1 MTHGISTIR
10 RTVTAACV
18 ALLLSAPGCTS
29 ALSTAYLRDALWN
42 GSDHAAETGA
52 SAGDDAPAVVETS
65 AADPA
70 DTEAADAA
78 RRAAA
83 IDEAVARLAK
93 LEGLDDEA
101 RAALLATLE
110 TTQQEDWPVVIETFA
125 ESLGPRLALK
135 PAEAPTD
142 AEAEAAEEPTETVA
156 TDLAAEPTE
165 PSVVALAEPAEPTPS
180 PERVIR
186 TAVAARDDAANLA
199 TVEPAEVVVA
209 PAKPREVTPPTAAA
223 VAVAARPTLAVRNA
237 CFARKVVA
245 WGDVDRFPAARF
257 QPGQDVIVY
266 FELDELTSGTSP
278 AGHTTCVDTALRL
291 VAADGTQLHAW
302 SFEPLAETRRT
313 PRRDYFARYVVT
325 IPPGMPI
332 GPCRVEVAV
341 TDTLANT
348 TATALLPLEIID

>member
-1 MTHGISTIR
+1 MIHGISTIR
-10 RTVTAACV
+10 AAAATACA

-29 ALSTAYLRDALWN
+29 ALSTAYLRDALWT

-52 SAGDDAPAVVETS
+52 SAGDEEAPAPEAV
-65 AADPA
+65 AADAA

-93 LEGLDDEA
+93 LEGLDDDA
-101 RAALLATLE
+101 RTALLATLE

-125 ESLGPRLALK
+125 ESLGPRRVLK
-135 PAEAPTD
+135 PATVPVDD
-142 AEAEAAEEPTETVA
+142 A
-156 TDLAAEPTE
+156 TE
-165 PSVVALAEPAEPTPS
+165 PSESVGSMAAATEIATADAVEPIPVEPNAPAATPEPA
-180 PERVIR
+180 IR
-186 TAVAARDDAANLA
+186 TVDAGGDAPAGQSTVAPVVTPVAEVPARD
-199 TVEPAEVVVA
+199 VPQPA
-209 PAKPREVTPPTAAA
+209 
-223 VAVAARPTLAVRNA
+223 AARPSLAVRNA

-245 WGDVDRFPAARF
+245 WGNVERFPTARF

-266 FELDELTSGTSP
+266 FELDELTAGASP

-325 IPPGMPI
+325 IPPGMPV
-332 GPCRVEVAV
+332 GPCRVELAV

-348 TATALLPLEIID
+348 TATALLPLELVD